1 MSTRTSIASALGIL
15 LAGAA
20 CGDGRAGD
28 SDAPP
33 AAGQAPAVRTAA
45 APADACAWIPAAEA
59 AALLGP
65 LEGEPTVVRSLEQP
79 DPDPRG
85 AACRYPLAEK
95 PRVGIGAVVLQVDLS
110 GAVIQERVGASM
122 AAGFRQ
128 AIQADIA
135 AAGGPAPAAEAEA
148 APPGWD
154 RVGKLWTGFNTFSG
168 RIGHVAVMAMS
179 LTPDLPAER
188 TAALATRVRDAI
200 PDLPFP
206 LPPDPELEAMA
217 RAAGA
222 PLDAEPA
229 GPDPCALLSPAQV
242 EPVLGKLLVPPYR
255 SAGDSPLALRNG
267 DSCTYFTAGHRAFTL
282 KPHWNSGKML
292 FGMAK
297 GVGGVVGSVVPDDTA
312 AAADTLE
319 GPWEEAAANGTT
331 GQLYFLKN
339 DRMLEVTFV
348 TSSTDRAGAVRLA
361 RAAMEKL

>member
-1 MSTRTSIASALGIL
+1 MSARTTIASALGIL

-20 CGDGRAGD
+20 CGDGRTGD

-33 AAGQAPAVRTAA
+33 AASKAGPVRTAT

-59 AALLGP
+59 AAVLGP
-65 LEGEPTVVRSLEQP
+65 LDGEPTVVRSLERP

-85 AACRYPLAEK
+85 AACRYLLADK

-122 AAGFRQ
+122 AEGFRQ
-128 AIQADIA
+128 ITQA
-135 AAGGPAPAAEAEA
+135 GTAAEGSPPPAAEA

-154 RVGKLWTGFNTFSG
+154 RVGKLWTGYNTFSG
-168 RIGHVAVMAMS
+168 RIGHVAVLAMS

-188 TAALATRVRDAI
+188 TAALATRARDAI
-200 PDLPFP
+200 PDLPFL

-217 RAAGA
+217 RAAGS
-222 PLDAEPA
+222 PLDAEPV
-229 GPDPCALLSPAQV
+229 GPDPCALLSPAQA
-242 EPVLGKLLVPPYR
+242 EPVLGKLVVPPYR
-255 SAGDSPLALRNG
+255 SAGDSPLAVRNG
-267 DSCTYFTAGHRAFTL
+267 SSCTYFTAGHRAFTV
-282 KPHWNSGKML
+282 KPHWSSGKML
-292 FGMAK
+292 FEMAK
-297 GVGGVVGSVVPDDTA
+297 GVGGLVGSVAPDDTA

-339 DRMLEVTFV
+339 DRMLEVNFV
-348 TSSTDRAGAVRLA
+348 TSSTDRAGAVLLA